1 MANDT
6 HNKLSSPSL
15 QEAAGIGLR
24 TECVRRYPNGITYG
38 GLAVTGGYGLAC
50 KYVFHISL
58 PPYFLVDA
66 RQVTFRTLMKCLHEA
81 HKRKALSIAF
91 PTQGRGFSMYPPD
104 VISDTYTQCVAYF
117 EAQRNTGPKHPKLAS
132 SKVCTKEL
140 DCGHMCCG
148 YRYEAECPPC
158 LDPDCRGNGEQN
170 KEDIC
175 VICMD
180 MLGALPIIQSQCG
193 HIFHLK
199 CIRQV
204 LKKRWVGPRINFNFL
219 RCPICSKDL
228 EHSSLE
234 RYIEPLKAL
243 QEQVQKL
250 ALMHMRRDGLEFSRH
265 ILHSESRFYHDP
277 VGFSTNRY
285 KFSECFECQ
294 KPYFT
299 GTATEECV
307 VDEDEDYVPESV
319 LCPHC
324 IRQRIER
331 EVESERSEEM
341 IKRTTRKCPHC
352 LVNIER
358 NGVCKYMYC
367 PHCKRSFH
375 WNMAIT
381 HSQLSRGLHM
391 RRQFTAKLKH
401 PAIRS
406 MLQSVTGLEEDITDK
421 AMLMLRKDGLLF
433 AAEITDRESPYFNDR
448 DRYALDRYQYYMCVD
463 CKKPFY
469 GGIKNG
475 ECVHEDWEEDA
486 TCEKCTHRRILKRKK
501 RLKQEKVKTKDVIE
515 KTTKQCPKCLVRI
528 EKEGGCD
535 FVYCTNCKQT
545 FMWTKHYDLKRLR
558 HKQGTSEKRKA
569 TSRNAET
576 KMTDSRALES
586 RNTDSRALESRNADS
601 WMSEFRNSESRN
613 FESRNTEI
621 NQTDSRNDESIS
633 IESKRKE
640 PLLNDPDNND

>member
-1 MANDT
+1 MKVHLIEKRFSTVRADVLVNSTNQGLDI
-6 HNKLSSPSL
+6 SPSL

-58 PPYFLVDA
+58 PPYLLVDA

-81 HKRKALSIAF
+81 HKRKAVSIAF

-117 EAQRNTGPKHPKLAS
+117 EAQRKHKTSIKDVYLVAGGGNPEQGVQKFLTQTGTVIPPPTFYYYKKHPKLAS

-219 RCPICSKDL
+219 RCPICS
-228 EHSSLE
+228 
-234 RYIEPLKAL
+234 
-243 QEQVQKL
+243 
-250 ALMHMRRDGLEFSRH
+250 
-265 ILHSESRFYHDP
+265 
-277 VGFSTNRY
+277 
-285 KFSECFECQ
+285 
-294 KPYFT
+294 
-299 GTATEECV
+299 
-307 VDEDEDYVPESV
+307 
-319 LCPHC
+319 
-324 IRQRIER
+324 
-331 EVESERSEEM
+331 
-341 IKRTTRKCPHC
+341 
-352 LVNIER
+352 
-358 NGVCKYMYC
+358 
-367 PHCKRSFH
+367 
-375 WNMAIT
+375 
-381 HSQLSRGLHM
+381 
-391 RRQFTAKLKH
+391 AKLKH

-475 ECVHEDWEEDA
+475 ECVHEDREEDA
-486 TCEKCTHRRILKRKK
+486 TCDKCTHRRILKRKK

-558 HKQGTSEKRKA
+558 QKQGTSEKRKA

-621 NQTDSRNDESIS
+621 NQTDSRNDESIT
-633 IESKRKE
+633 IESKREE

>member
-1 MANDT
+1 MKVHLIEKRFSTVRADVLVNSTNQGLDI
-6 HNKLSSPSL
+6 SPSL

-58 PPYFLVDA
+58 PPYLLVDA

-81 HKRKALSIAF
+81 HKRKAVSIAF

-117 EAQRNTGPKHPKLAS
+117 EAQRKHKTSIKDVYLVAGGGNPEQGVQKFLTQTGTVIPPPTFYYYKKHPKLAS

-381 HSQLSRGLHM
+381 HPQLSRGLHM
-391 RRQFTAKLKH
+391 RRQFT
-401 PAIRS
+401 
-406 MLQSVTGLEEDITDK
+406 
-421 AMLMLRKDGLLF
+421 
-433 AAEITDRESPYFNDR
+433 
-448 DRYALDRYQYYMCVD
+448 
-463 CKKPFY
+463 
-469 GGIKNG
+469 
-475 ECVHEDWEEDA
+475 
-486 TCEKCTHRRILKRKK
+486 
-501 RLKQEKVKTKDVIE
+501 VI
-515 KTTKQCPKCLVRI
+515 
-528 EKEGGCD
+528 
-535 FVYCTNCKQT
+535 
-545 FMWTKHYDLKRLR
+545 
-558 HKQGTSEKRKA
+558 
-569 TSRNAET
+569 
-576 KMTDSRALES
+576 
-586 RNTDSRALESRNADS
+586 
-601 WMSEFRNSESRN
+601 
-613 FESRNTEI
+613 
-621 NQTDSRNDESIS
+621 
-633 IESKRKE
+633 
-640 PLLNDPDNND
+640 

>member
-1 MANDT
+1 MKVHLIEKRFST
-6 HNKLSSPSL
+6 
-15 QEAAGIGLR
+15 
-24 TECVRRYPNGITYG
+24 VR
-38 GLAVTGGYGLAC
+38 
-50 KYVFHISL
+50 
-58 PPYFLVDA
+58 
-66 RQVTFRTLMKCLHEA
+66 VTFRTLMKCLHEA
-81 HKRKALSIAF
+81 HKRKAVSIAF

-117 EAQRNTGPKHPKLAS
+117 EAQRKHKTSIKDVYLVAGGDYKKHPKLAS

-294 KPYFT
+294 K
-299 GTATEECV
+299 
-307 VDEDEDYVPESV
+307 
-319 LCPHC
+319 
-324 IRQRIER
+324 R

-352 LVNIER
+352 L
-358 NGVCKYMYC
+358 
-367 PHCKRSFH
+367 
-375 WNMAIT
+375 
-381 HSQLSRGLHM
+381 
-391 RRQFTAKLKH
+391 AKLKH

-475 ECVHEDWEEDA
+475 ECVHEDREEDA
-486 TCEKCTHRRILKRKK
+486 TCDKCTHRRILKRKK

-528 EKEGGCD
+528 EKEA
-535 FVYCTNCKQT
+535 
-545 FMWTKHYDLKRLR
+545 
-558 HKQGTSEKRKA
+558 S
-569 TSRNAET
+569 
-576 KMTDSRALES
+576 
-586 RNTDSRALESRNADS
+586 
-601 WMSEFRNSESRN
+601 
-613 FESRNTEI
+613 
-621 NQTDSRNDESIS
+621 NDT
-633 IESKRKE
+633 
-640 PLLNDPDNND
+640 